1 MSEMETA
8 KQKFMEMVT
17 AIDPQV
23 SVVIPT
29 EPSNNLF
36 LISLTKGNARKFIT
50 VSEDDVLDL
59 TSDDLIVDEVED
71 RLRETI
77 AELKP

>member
-8 KQKFMEMVT
+8 KQKFMEMVK